1 MTESECS
8 RIHKLP
14 KESSPYVVLGVPNG
28 SNKDVITKAYKRLAL
43 QCHPDRPNN
52 IDKQFFT
59 DVFQKISAANEA
71 MNTPTTTSANLPRER
86 EVNMTT
92 HTDKDI
98 EFFGPTLDM
107 EQLRKAKLKRWLTAL
122 ISQTE
127 LLEPNLTY
135 EDVNIFFTTNVLPY
149 FQDYDTSD
157 PLLYN
162 LSIKLQELAIKT
174 FLHQPDFTSDITKQ
188 CWTLKK
194 IREYIEFNHSK
205 KRQEDKIHSDIFE
218 GIINEPQFREKFSRA
233 LSSKQCEQTINKLYN
248 YKYNISQKLY
258 DFALLWE
265 QYRFVKQSDTKIE
278 KTIQQKLD
286 EFLPFE
292 NELPEYYKQK
302 ITEDRSKFML
312 KKLGILQHEFA
323 GYKAA
328 GSRRKQSKRRMRKRN
343 NRKSKKSKQV

>member
-86 EVNMTT
+86 EVSMTT

-98 EFFGPTLDM
+98 ESFGPTLDM

-162 LSIKLQELAIKT
+162 LAIKLQELAIKT
-174 FLHQPDFTSDITKQ
+174 FLHQPDFTSDIDKQ

-205 KRQEDKIHSDIFE
+205 KRQEDKIHSNIFE
-218 GIINEPQFREKFSRA
+218 GIINDKQFREKFGIA
-233 LSSKQCEQTINKLYN
+233 LTSKKCKQSINILYN
-248 YKYNISQKLY
+248 YKYNISDKL
-258 DFALLWE
+258 FKLAVLFE
-265 QYRFVKQSDTKIE
+265 QYHFITVSDTETE
-278 KTIQQKLD
+278 KNIQQKLD
-286 EFLPFE
+286 ELLPFE
-292 NELPEYYKQK
+292 NELPEHYKQDIAK
-302 ITEDRSKFML
+302 FRSKFIL
-312 KKLGILQHEFA
+312 KKLGILQANFA
-323 GYKAA
+323 GYKG